1 MGGPI
6 VHAAVMMN
14 PGMVNPLKWDSFY
27 GGIMYMSGLFRMPTF
42 FVISGFLA
50 AIYVSRENWLMGR
63 LRSIG
68 IPLIAGWVLLVPL
81 TIWLLD
87 DSVWG
92 AIIMKALAHDRILP
106 PIHIWFLI
114 TLMVSAVLVNYS
126 IKLINRV
133 SAILTTLPIWMTLA
147 VFTVLLIASNCF
159 FHGAVRLGTEIYQIV
174 FDEVWLV
181 ILRSPFFIVLY
192 LFGFHI
198 FSDCRIVALARD
210 KRFILFVVMLLG
222 VALVGYNLHT
232 DLNAVFDKIVRELF
246 QSIISLTASL
256 AVFGI
261 GMTINRSNT
270 FANRLSDAGY
280 SVYLLHVPMLGVV
293 WRLFGH
299 RLSGIALY
307 ILLTLGS
314 LSLSLLAHELL
325 IRPFALQRFIWNG
338 KRMPRKS
345 QLYL

>member
-68 IPLIAGWVLLVPL
+68 IPLIAGWVILVPL

-92 AIIMKALAHDRILP
+92 AIITKALAHDLILP

-114 TLMVSAVLVNYS
+114 TLMIAAVLVNYF
-126 IKLINRV
+126 IKPINQVSNILI
-133 SAILTTLPIWMTLA
+133 ALPTWVTLA
-147 VFTVLLIASNCF
+147 FFMILLISSDCF
-159 FHGAVRLGTEIYQIV
+159 FHGAVRLGTGIYQIS

-181 ILRSPFFIVLY
+181 IFRSPFFIVLY

-198 FSDCRIVALARD
+198 FSDCRIAALARD
-210 KRFILFVVMLLG
+210 KRFFFFALMLLG

-232 DLNAVFDKIVRELF
+232 DVNSFFDKVMRELF
-246 QSIISLTASL
+246 QSVISLTASL
-256 AVFGI
+256 AAFGI
-261 GMTINRSNT
+261 GMTINRSNV

-280 SVYLLHVPMLGVV
+280 SVYLFHVPMLGVV
-293 WRLFGH
+293 WRILGH
-299 RLSGIALY
+299 RVSGMALY

-345 QLYL
+345 QIYL